1 MAFVAKPSEDQ
12 RSQRQPAES
21 RRPTSCENRHVQNG
35 RHSVGKG
42 NVETY
47 KRPMSNPMLKVD
59 YFNRPMSNPMEN
71 VEFYVATRFVD
82 C

>member
-12 RSQRQPAES
+12 RSQRKPSES
-21 RRPTSCENRHVQNG
+21 RRPASCENRHVQNG
-35 RHSVGKG
+35 SHSVGKG

-47 KRPMSNPMLKVD
+47 
-59 YFNRPMSNPMEN
+59 NRPMSNSMFN
-71 VEFYVATRFVD
+71 VEFYVETRFVD